1 MIVQFSVTVSEA
13 KRLIAKGIAAMPAVR
28 KALSEGKVFLKG
40 GTTVSALSE
49 ELGGPALRVSG
60 RISPFGCTGAAFA
73 DDAPHCLVFERGV
86 PAPADGRLEE
96 VIQSMGPLD
105 VAVLG
110 ANLVDRDGRAA
121 MLAASP
127 LGGPPGRTL
136 SGLAAQGVT
145 CLIACGLEKFYPGRL
160 EDAIRACGRA
170 RVDTTMGAPK
180 CKAVGLMPVYG
191 EVFTEVEAC
200 ASLAIVSVQVVA
212 RGGVFG
218 AEGGTTMVAS
228 GEDDEVTR
236 LLNVIGAI
244 RGATTSGSLRSL
256 ASDCPNQD

>member
-1 MIVQFSVTVSEA
+1 
-13 KRLIAKGIAAMPAVR
+13 MPVVK
-28 KALSEGKVFLKG
+28 KALSDGKVFLKG

-49 ELGGPALRVSG
+49 ELGGPPLRISG
-60 RISPFGCTGAAFA
+60 RISQLGCTGATFA
-73 DDAPHCLVFERGV
+73 DDAPHCLVFEKGV

-96 VIQSMGPLD
+96 MIQFMGPSD

-127 LGGPPGRTL
+127 LGGPPGRIL

-145 CLIACGLEKFYPGRL
+145 CLVACGLEKFYPGRL

-170 RVDTTMGAPK
+170 RVDPVGAPG

-191 EVFTEVEAC
+191 ELITEVEAC
-200 ASLAIVSVQVVA
+200 ASLANVQVQVVA
-212 RGGVFG
+212 RGGIFG
-218 AEGGTTMVAS
+218 AEGGTTLVAS
-228 GEDDEVTR
+228 GEDDEVVK
-236 LLNVIGAI
+236 LLDVIGAI
-244 RGATTSGSLRSL
+244 RGAAVSGSLGSL
-256 ASDCPNQD
+256 ASDSCNPD